1 MDHSD
6 HVNLLRGGIPEPGGV
21 WADLGSGTGAFTL
34 ALAELIG
41 PRGFGTMK
49 PPQIHSVDTRRDALQ
64 GQEQAMRARFPK
76 MTIHYR
82 VGDFARQLDL
92 PPLDGVVM
100 ANSLHFQREK
110 DPVLRLVRSYLRPG
124 GRLIVVEYETDRG
137 NPWVPYP
144 FSYRTWERLACRN
157 GLVGTTLLMTRPSR
171 FLGQIYSA
179 VSYVQ
184 KDPRNAPGGRGAT
197 RGG

>member
-41 PRGFGTMK
+41 PSG
-49 PPQIHSVDTRRDALQ
+49 QIHSVDTRRDALRS
-64 GQEQAMRARFPK
+64 QEQAMRARFPR
-76 MTIHYR
+76 MAIHYR
-82 VGDFARQLDL
+82 VGDFARRLDL

-110 DPVLRLVRSYLRPG
+110 DPVVRLVRSYLRPG

-144 FSYRTWERLACRN
+144 FSYRTWERLARRN

-184 KDPRNAPGGRGAT
+184 QIPEMPQRHGVQPVMDDGEVKV
-197 RGG
+197 

>member
-41 PRGFGTMK
+41 PNG
-49 PPQIHSVDTRRDALQ
+49 QIHSVDRRQDALQ
-64 GQEQAMRARFPK
+64 RQEQAMRAGFPK
-76 MTIHYR
+76 VTVHYR
-82 VGDFARQLDL
+82 VSDFARRIDL

-100 ANSLHFQREK
+100 ANSLHFQPEK
-110 DPVLRLVRSYLRPG
+110 DPVLRLVCSYLRPG

-137 NPWVPYP
+137 NPWVPHP
-144 FSYRTWERLACRN
+144 FSYRTWKKLARRN
-157 GLVGTTLLMTRPSR
+157 GLVDTTLLMTRPSR

-179 VSYVQ
+179 VSYVPQ
-184 KDPRNAPGGRGAT
+184 LPRALQGQAVPSRLDEGEVKA
-197 RGG
+197 

>member
-1 MDHSD
+1 MDHTD
-6 HVNLLRGGIPEPGGV
+6 HVNLLRGGIPGPGRV

-41 PRGFGTMK
+41 PDG
-49 PPQIHSVDTRRDALQ
+49 QIHSVDTRRDALQ
-64 GQEQAMRARFPK
+64 RQEQAMRARFPS
-76 MTIHYR
+76 MTMHYR
-82 VGDFARQLDL
+82 VSDFARRLDL

-100 ANSLHFQREK
+100 ANSLHFQPEK
-110 DPVLRLVRSYLRPG
+110 DPVVRLVRSYLRPG
-124 GRLIVVEYETDRG
+124 GRLIVVEYDTDRG

-144 FSYRTWERLACRN
+144 FSYGTWEKLAHRN

-179 VSYVQ
+179 VSYVPEIPENLQ
-184 KDPRNAPGGRGAT
+184 EDGIQSAMDEGERKT
-197 RGG
+197 